1 LERNPLG
8 TGAATAV
15 ILGVRSLPAVASL
28 AGTPHPPTFK
38 FESHWACM
46 PGFTECVQ
54 QAWAKPVA
62 ATQNAMMTLHIKL
75 ARTSKALQAWAHS
88 LMPQGKLAA
97 AIYREVIAQ
106 LEAAQ
111 ELRHLSEEENSLKKL
126 LKHRILGLAAMER

>member
-1 LERNPLG
+1 
-8 TGAATAV
+8 
-15 ILGVRSLPAVASL
+15 
-28 AGTPHPPTFK
+28 
-38 FESHWACM
+38 
-46 PGFTECVQ
+46 
-54 QAWAKPVA
+54 
-62 ATQNAMMTLHIKL
+62 MMTLHIKL